1 MRTLCLWVNSCE
13 DIMHEILTIYRMKRL
28 FRSWLVT
35 EAEPH
40 HSRILTDQ
48 EVPRRVESQIMRAE
62 AWKGISSM
70 AKLRR
75 LHIVRMNSRN
85 RYLRFGESICK
96 FIRKTTPL
104 VVKKMAFLKDDDR
117 IVTANKI
124 INIVG
129 SMLYPQTTCP
139 HPFKHGN
146 RRQSGP
152 EVTTEFL
159 STTTDAYAN
168 QTATTTEEDFLED
181 DRAEISISTFLKAAQ
196 KLESVHSS
204 LHDYIVYKCN
214 VENDVIKV
222 LEGFLKIIYFGD
234 YHKLLNMIEQYFA
247 H

>member
-1 MRTLCLWVNSCE
+1 
-13 DIMHEILTIYRMKRL
+13 
-28 FRSWLVT
+28 
-35 EAEPH
+35 
-40 HSRILTDQ
+40 
-48 EVPRRVESQIMRAE
+48 
-62 AWKGISSM
+62 M

-152 EVTTEFL
+152 EVTTELL